1 MKSAQKILTGVCVF
15 LTITVI
21 VSSCKKFSEL
31 NSNPNSITPDEASAD
46 YLMSGVLTQTAKWY
60 GNLGSGIISGA
71 MQQTAQDAFQS
82 TFSDYQWDGG
92 VMDWTQ
98 NYYTLNNNKLLLQKA
113 QGYGW
118 NFHEGVALV
127 MRAFNFGCIADYW
140 GSAPDSMALNG
151 DQAGLQNQLPAFE
164 SQDSMYMRVIADLK
178 AAIPMF
184 AGSMSEHAEITSVT
198 QASDV
203 YYGGDPV
210 KWQKFAYTLLL
221 RYYLRLSAKMDVQS
235 AVEAVADKVFQDNSD
250 DCAMAFP
257 GVDQGTSYQFCTAF
271 NQPSGFQR
279 NKMSGT
285 LTMRMRDLKD
295 PRIVIMAQPISTPSR
310 VDASKFAPGDNTT
323 LTVGPLPAD
332 SIRYINPAAA
342 AASKWKQFDPA
353 TYSTDRP
360 NGASTNSI
368 WSLYDTSSVYVGI
381 PISYTN
387 YTDFLYNIN
396 GVGTQSSSLSNYVSY
411 LRRDIYDQP
420 NGSLL
425 NQKLASYAE
434 VCFDL
439 AEAAQRGWSVPGG
452 NDAAWYYAGIQA
464 SFDNWQVFN
473 TYQSDVNAYYGCV
486 KDYSSYIAQPLVAYN
501 GTLARIME
509 QKWIAGWQTCNES
522 YMDWRRTGLPALNI
536 GYFSYRAAIPLRFV
550 YNNAELSSNSANAQI
565 AINQLEPS
573 AFVGPDGK
581 NSAWSKFW
589 LLQGTGEPW

>member
-1 MKSAQKILTGVCVF
+1 MKSAIKVLTGVCVF
-15 LTITVI
+15 LTITII
-21 VSSCKKFSEL
+21 VSSCKKFSVL
-31 NSNPNSITPDEASAD
+31 NSNPNNLTPDEASAD
-46 YLMSGVLTQTAKWY
+46 YLMAGVLTQTAKWY
-60 GNLGSGIISGA
+60 GDLGSGIISGA
-71 MQQTAQDAFQS
+71 MQQTYQDAFGS

-113 QGYGW
+113 QSYGW
-118 NFHEGVALV
+118 NFHQGVALV
-127 MRAFNFGCIADYW
+127 MRAFNFGSIADYW

-151 DQAGLQNQLPAFE
+151 DQPGLQNQLPAFE

-178 AAIPMF
+178 AAIPLF
-184 AGSMSEHAEITSVT
+184 TGSASEHAEITSVT
-198 QASDV
+198 QAADV
-203 YYGGDPV
+203 YYAGNPE

-221 RYYLRLSAKMDVQS
+221 RYYLRLSAKVDVKS

-279 NKMSGT
+279 NKMCGT

-295 PRIVIMAQPISTPSR
+295 PRIVIMAQPVATPSR

-332 SIRYINPAAA
+332 STRYINPAAA
-342 AASKWKQFDPA
+342 AASKWKQFDPT

-360 NGASTNSI
+360 FGAVATNI

-381 PISYTN
+381 PTSYE
-387 YTDFLYNIN
+387 YYQDFLYNLN
-396 GVGTQSSSLSNYVSY
+396 AVGTQSSSLSNYVSY

-420 NGSLL
+420 SGPLL
-425 NQKLASYAE
+425 NEKLASFAE

-439 AEAAQRGWSVPGG
+439 AEAAQRGWSVTGT
-452 NDAAWYYAGIQA
+452 DAEWYYKGVRA
-464 SFDNWQVFN
+464 SFDNWQVFS
-473 TYQSDVNAYYGCV
+473 TYQSDVDAYYGCV
-486 KDYSSYIAQPLVAYN
+486 KDYNSYIAQSSVAYD
-501 GTLARIME
+501 GTIARIME
-509 QKWIAGWQTCNES
+509 QKWIAGWQTCNEP
-522 YMDWRRTGLPALNI
+522 YMDWRRTGLPILNI
-536 GYFSYRAAIPLRFV
+536 GYAAYRGAIPLRFV
-550 YNNAELSSNSANAQI
+550 YNNAELSSNSANAQV
-565 AINQLEPS
+565 AIDQLQSTP
-573 AFVGPDGK
+573 FNGPDGK

-589 LLQGTGEPW
+589 LIQGTGKPW